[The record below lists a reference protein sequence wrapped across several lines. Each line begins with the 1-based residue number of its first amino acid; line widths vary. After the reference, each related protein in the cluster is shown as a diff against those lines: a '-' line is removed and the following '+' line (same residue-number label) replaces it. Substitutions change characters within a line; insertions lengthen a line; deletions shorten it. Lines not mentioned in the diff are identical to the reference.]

1 MTSYKAD
8 DLGVNM
14 VSGMHLVSQK
24 WAMHGNDGMTTNN
37 IRLTPGR
44 RSVAQINPVIM
55 RHI

>member
-1 MTSYKAD
+1 MTSHTVH

-14 VSGMHLVSQK
+14 VSGMHLVSQRR
-24 WAMHGNDGMTTNN
+24 AMHGNDGMTTNN

-55 RHI
+55 SQI